1 MDILLRILLI
11 TGLFFSPMALSGIQ
25 PDKTR
30 VIYPAEKKEVTF
42 GITNNAS
49 SPRLIQAWIDDGD
62 TDYQAT
68 ARSFPFLVVPPIFR
82 IDPERGQKLRVRF
95 IGPSLP
101 GDRESVFW
109 INLLELQPK
118 PAGKLSATQNNV
130 QFSTHMHLKLFYRP
144 EKLAGRPQDAV
155 QTLRWRLVTLKGGYA
170 LACENPSAWNVSF
183 NGIHLPGRENP
194 QDGSLRGMCPAKGE
208 KTFPAPFIA
217 HAGAGKMVV
226 TTINDYGGFEQ
237 YETSYSL

>member
-1 MDILLRILLI
+1 MTAIRIIRQRPARFLFWLFR
-11 TGLFFSPMALSGIQ
+11 LFFALI
-25 PDKTR
+25 PKR
-30 VIYPAEKKEVTF
+30 A
-42 GITNNAS
+42 
-49 SPRLIQAWIDDGD
+49 
-62 TDYQAT
+62 
-68 ARSFPFLVVPPIFR
+68 
-82 IDPERGQKLRVRF
+82 KLQVRF

-130 QFSTHMHLKLFYRP
+130 QFSTRTRLKLFYRP

-155 QTLRWRLVTLKGGYA
+155 QTLRWRLVALKGGYA
-170 LACENPSAWNVSF
+170 LAKTLLRNVSF
-183 NGIHLPGRENP
+183 NDIRLPGRENP
-194 QDGSLRGMCPAKGE
+194 HDGSLRGMCPAKGE